1 MENPN
6 QHITE
11 DLLGKFL
18 ARETD
23 AQESALVNDWLG
35 QNEQNKKELANFA
48 FIWEQTQNLKQE
60 TQVDVDLAWNK
71 VKTKIQK
78 PKEAKVI
85 PLYPKKVWSPARIAA
100 SITIFVAAALMI
112 LLFTQKDVE
121 LLTLQTT
128 QNTLQQTLP
137 DGSTVFLNKNTK
149 LTYPSDFEGDTR
161 EITLSGEAFFD
172 IKRDESKPFIIHANG
187 TDVKVLGTSFNVK
200 AYDKNVRVNVESG
213 KVQFIAKKQK
223 TILEKGEEAEFEAEK
238 DTIVKQLSYNKN
250 AIAYKTKTYIFEDTS
265 LENVIKILSE
275 GYEAEIKIRNSAIKT
290 CRLTTTFENES
301 LPNALNVI
309 AETLNLQV
317 SKEGNKYT
325 LDGQGC
331 NQN

>member
-35 QNEQNKKELANFA
+35 QNEQNKKELTDFA

-60 TQVDVDLAWNK
+60 TPVDVDLAWNK
-71 VKTKIQK
+71 IKTKIQK
-78 PKEAKVI
+78 PKETKVI
-85 PLYPKKVWSPARIAA
+85 PLYPKKVWSTARIAA

-128 QNTLQQTLP
+128 KNTLQQTLP

-172 IKRDESKPFIIHANG
+172 IQRDESKPFIIHANG

-213 KVQFIAKKQK
+213 KVQFIAKKHK

>member
-23 AQESALVNDWLG
+23 AQESAMVHDWLA
-35 QNEQNKKELANFA
+35 QNKQNQKQLADLA

-60 TQVDVDLAWNK
+60 TRVDIDLAWSK

-78 PKEAKVI
+78 PNEAKII
-85 PLYPKKVWSPARIAA
+85 PLLAKRVWSPARIAA
-100 SITIFVAAALMI
+100 SITVFVSAVLMI
-112 LLFTQKDVE
+112 LFFVKKEVE
-121 LLTLQTT
+121 LLTIQTGK
-128 QNTLQQTLP
+128 NTLQQILP
-137 DGSTVFLNKNTK
+137 DGSSVFLNKNTK

-161 EITLSGEAFFD
+161 EITLLGEAFFD
-172 IKRDESKPFIIHANG
+172 IQRDESKPFIIHASG
-187 TDVKVLGTSFNVK
+187 TDVKVLGTSFNIK

-213 KVQFIAKKQK
+213 KVQFIAKKHK
-223 TILEKGEEAEFEAEK
+223 TILEKGEEAAFEAEK
-238 DTIVKQLSYNKN
+238 DTILKQPIYNKN
-250 AIAYKTKTYIFEDTS
+250 AIAYKTKTYVFEDTS
-265 LENVIKILSE
+265 LENVIKILSD
-275 GYEAEIKIRNSAIKT
+275 GYEAEIKIRSSAIKT